1 MLEKVNQ
8 YADLIWYV
16 IGGIVAAANGV
27 LGWALWSLRQTFV
40 PRKEFE
46 ERFCEVEEDQK
57 KAIEGLNTSIATLTS
72 RVDRMEDALKALP
85 SVKDMQRVVVAMEEM
100 RGAIREQSAR
110 MDGLA
115 DEQTARLD
123 GLGDVLSGVSRQVEM
138 LFSHH
143 IKER

>member
-46 ERFCEVEEDQK
+46 ERFCKVEEDQK